1 MEELL
6 RKLIQRAESSGG
18 EAWLQ
23 RCLADGVSVE
33 DEEAGLQDVAVR
45 SDVTGQATASGSSSR
60 GASHSAEARVSKRI
74 KRPRRAYSPAEARSR
89 KGGNVRSSPRCAVSQ
104 PGVLSRA
111 QLPASSAPSM
121 DPGPENGPEEM
132 VIWILGHSFVFWAE
146 RRAAERNYLQK
157 SFIGAFFVSIVWLGF
172 RGLKW
177 YQIIPILKNELRS
190 LPQPDVLIIHAGGN
204 DLGKIKTLDLMEHMK
219 SDLFQI
225 KSLIPEVILIFS
237 EIIPRLIWKSDQYGF
252 MEKIRKRVNRSLEK
266 FLPSLNGWS
275 IRHTELEGF
284 IAGLYRNDLVH
295 LSDIG
300 LDIFN
305 SGLQD
310 MIDKAVVFRGGHV
323 G

>member
-1 MEELL
+1 
-6 RKLIQRAESSGG
+6 
-18 EAWLQ
+18 
-23 RCLADGVSVE
+23 
-33 DEEAGLQDVAVR
+33 
-45 SDVTGQATASGSSSR
+45 
-60 GASHSAEARVSKRI
+60 
-74 KRPRRAYSPAEARSR
+74 
-89 KGGNVRSSPRCAVSQ
+89 
-104 PGVLSRA
+104 
-111 QLPASSAPSM
+111 M

-157 SFIGAFFVSIVWLGF
+157 SFIGAVFVSIVWLGF